1 MVSVR
6 NYHCPFRRA
15 MSTIPNKV
23 KRQRLKGACDICRQ
37 RKIKCNSG
45 SMPDNRCTRCLE
57 FGLECT
63 HKLANQKMPFRVPL
77 ARNGDP
83 QDKRSWDQRRT
94 EMQPLL
100 DTILS
105 PNYRVP
111 TSPAVVRDMLVS
123 LASYATYLQQ
133 KAVASPPALPEAD
146 VDRSEIAGPFRQLL
160 EYVEQPDCLP
170 EGALVDDLT
179 ERMQSKLNFDTPPQ
193 NQFFGF
199 SSASLVRTA
208 LEHARDSEEQ
218 NPTPPRSTKGPSF
231 KRHQFWTIQPASS
244 LYLLDLLKWDKGLAN
259 SQVPYVF
266 PEADL
271 LDHLVDC
278 YFENSDP
285 FKPVLHQPSFERS
298 LEEGLH
304 IKDRR
309 FGGCVLAV
317 CAVGA
322 RHSKD
327 KRVIPEGVDSGLE
340 LGAGTQW
347 FRQLGS
353 DKQVISSTPSLHELQ
368 TYLLSIIY
376 LHGTSDIEKGWYL
389 IGATIRAAQDAGI
402 HRRSRTA
409 GPPTVEKELLK
420 RVWWGLVLAD
430 ATSSIASGHPRAIHP
445 SDYDAELPIECDSEY
460 WENPNPAL
468 AFKQPPGKP
477 SKVTSMIKLIELLT
491 ILGSAHIAFY
501 SINRPSLGL
510 DVEAQTLADHDSALN
525 AWVDSVPD
533 HRECHRSF
541 RAIISTYIP
550 HFQVRWDPDRINN
563 PFFDQSAYLLVT
575 YYWVQM
581 VVHIPF
587 IERKDSLAR
596 SSFAICAN
604 AARACSRLMEHCPPR
619 SWMAMP
625 HIQVAIFKSA
635 LILLMGVWKGKS
647 IKLSFNQR
655 RELEG
660 VYRCARVMAIY
671 EIRWVAAG
679 RCIISRDIIRALAGA
694 SNVPFPEPLLQPSSP
709 SDPSS
714 TGALGSSSSREL
726 SESLI
731 ASSHPSPISP
741 DGYQT
746 PGLGLDYPMYTNEL
760 SQPSFLSDNAQNPYY
775 DDFDAAFLASSFA
788 PVFLPPSANHDLNSI
803 GSHERRETFFEASR
817 EGSAHPP
824 VMLANEPATL
834 QPSFAL
840 DNPSMWAGV
849 PPEFHWTA
857 WSAYLSTPIDS
868 QQRAF

>member
-1 MVSVR
+1 
-6 NYHCPFRRA
+6 

-100 DTILS
+100 DAILS

-123 LASYATYLQQ
+123 LASYATYLQE

-146 VDRSEIAGPFRQLL
+146 VDRSEITGPSRQVI
-160 EYVEQPDCLP
+160 EYVEHCDSLPD
-170 EGALVDDLT
+170 GALVDDLA
-179 ERMQSKLNFDTPPQ
+179 ECMQSKMCFETPRH

-199 SSASLVRTA
+199 SSANLVRTA
-208 LEHARDSEEQ
+208 HEHARDSVEQ
-218 NPTPPRSTKGPSF
+218 YTTPLPSANGPTF
-231 KRHQFWTIQPASS
+231 KRPRFWTVHP
-244 LYLLDLLKWDKGLAN
+244 WDKSLAN
-259 SQVPYVF
+259 PQVPYTF
-266 PEADL
+266 PEPDL
-271 LDHLVDC
+271 LGHLIDC
-278 YFENSDP
+278 YFENSDL
-285 FKPVLHQPSFERS
+285 FMPVLHRPSFERS

-322 RHSKD
+322 RHSQD
-327 KRVIPEGVDSGLE
+327 RRAIPEDVDPGLE

-353 DKQVISSTPSLHELQ
+353 DKQVVSSTPSLHELQ
-368 TYLLSIIY
+368 MYLLSSIY
-376 LHGTSDIEKGWYL
+376 LHGTSTIEKGWYL
-389 IGATIRAAQDAGI
+389 IGAAIRAAQDAGI

-420 RVWWGLVLAD
+420 RVWWGLILSD
-430 ATSSIASGHPRAIHP
+430 ATVSIACGRPRAIHP
-445 SDYDAELPIECDSEY
+445 SDYDVELPIECDSEY
-460 WENPNPAL
+460 WENPDPAL

-477 SKVTSMIKLIELLT
+477 SKVTSMIKAIELLT

-501 SINRPSLGL
+501 STNKPSLNL
-510 DVEAQTLADHDSALN
+510 DGEAQTLADHDSALN
-525 AWVDSVPD
+525 AWVDSVPE
-533 HRECHRSF
+533 HL
-541 RAIISTYIP
+541 
-550 HFQVRWDPDRINN
+550 RWDPDRVDNS
-563 PFFDQSAYLLVT
+563 FFDQSAHLLVT
-575 YYWVQM
+575 YYWLQM

-587 IERKDSLAR
+587 IDRKDPLAR
-596 SSFAICAN
+596 SSLVICAN
-604 AARACSRLMEHCPPR
+604 AARACSRLVERCHPR
-619 SWMAMP
+619 GWITLP
-625 HIQVAIFKSA
+625 HIQAAIYNCA
-635 LILLMGVWKGKS
+635 VILLMGVWKGKRMG
-647 IKLSFNQR
+647 LPFDQR
-655 RELEG
+655 QELEG
-660 VYRCARVMAIY
+660 VYRCSRVMAIY
-671 EIRWVAAG
+671 ETRWVSAG
-679 RCIISRDIIRALAGA
+679 RCMDIVRALAVT
-694 SNVPFPEPLLQPSSP
+694 SNVPFPELLQPSHPSKSSSTSASGSP
-709 SDPSS
+709 SPRDLP
-714 TGALGSSSSREL
+714 
-726 SESLI
+726 ESLVTSPHA
-731 ASSHPSPISP
+731 ASKSP

-760 SQPSFLSDNAQNPYY
+760 SQPSFLSDNAQNPYHG
-775 DDFDAAFLASSFA
+775 DFDAAFLASSFA
-788 PVFLPPSANHDLNSI
+788 PVFPPPNANHDLNSI
-803 GSHERRETFFEASR
+803 GYNERREPFFEASR

-824 VMLANEPATL
+824 AMSANEPATL
-834 QPSFAL
+834 QPSFAP